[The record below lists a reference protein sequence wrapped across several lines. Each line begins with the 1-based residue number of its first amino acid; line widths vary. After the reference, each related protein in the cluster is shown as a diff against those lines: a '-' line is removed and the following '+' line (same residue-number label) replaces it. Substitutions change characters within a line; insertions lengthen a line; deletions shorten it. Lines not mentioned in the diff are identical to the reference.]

1 MAKGLNHHQFRSLL
15 NEGNSAYSDLLLHNK
30 VRWLSRGEVLKCFAA
45 CLEEVKTFLSNKG
58 LTFPELEQ
66 PEWLEKLHFMVD
78 MTAHLNESN
87 TTLQGKGG
95 AALHMLQEVLGFER
109 KLTVLAKDLQ
119 RVTLCHF
126 PSLREFQQAGN
137 VINSQYLQSVI
148 TAMQTSFGKRF
159 CELREGEKNTLSFPV
174 TPLSINPCLLNMT
187 AFAGVSQPDL
197 EMELAD
203 IWALKFKSLTADLES
218 FSRQKAVLA
227 QNHKW
232 SDIANLPKQDKG
244 VFETWNVIP

>member
-1 MAKGLNHHQFRSLL
+1 
-15 NEGNSAYSDLLLHNK
+15 
-30 VRWLSRGEVLKCFAA
+30 
-45 CLEEVKTFLSNKG
+45 
-58 LTFPELEQ
+58 
-66 PEWLEKLHFMVD
+66 MVD
-78 MTAHLNESN
+78 VTAHLNESN

-159 CELREGEKNTLSFPV
+159 CELREEKNTLSFPV
-174 TPLSINPCLLNMT
+174 TPLSINPSLLNMT
-187 AFAGVSQPDL
+187 ASAGVSQPDL

-203 IWALKFKSLTADLES
+203 IWVLKFKSLTADLES

-244 VFETWNVIP
+244 VFETWNAVPDSYINMKRYAFGVLAIFGSTYICEQVFSNMNFIKNKHRSCLTDISLGSCLKMKVTSYSPDVKTLCSEVQEQKSR